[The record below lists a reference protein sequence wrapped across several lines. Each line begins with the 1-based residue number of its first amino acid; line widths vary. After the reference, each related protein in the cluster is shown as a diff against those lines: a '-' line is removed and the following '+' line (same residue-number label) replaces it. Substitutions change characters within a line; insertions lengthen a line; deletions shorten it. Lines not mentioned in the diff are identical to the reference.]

1 MTGTTTG
8 GQYNPTAAL
17 DWWQAEASKQERP
30 WHEQR
35 DGERLAQEEGARV
48 KRQQVAAL
56 MSFRAATA
64 RLRRPAEREA

>member
-8 GQYNPTAAL
+8 QHNATAAL
-17 DWWQAEASKQERP
+17 DWWQAEASKHERP

-35 DGERLAQEEGARV
+35 NGERLGREEGARV

-56 MSFRAATA
+56 VRFRAATS

>member
-8 GQYNPTAAL
+8 QHNATAAL
-17 DWWQAEASKQERP
+17 DWWQAEASKQ
-30 WHEQR
+30 
-35 DGERLAQEEGARV
+35 RLGREEGARV

-56 MSFRAATA
+56 VRFRAATS